1 MHSVGRGPIDRL
13 FQKACEVFHVE
24 DDFVPVWRD
33 SYNICA
39 LADSERHLG
48 HAVRVGEYWIAYD
61 AIHFNPANDGFRIIG
76 TFGTIEQAKDAI
88 VSSVNLSW
96 LFTSGATDVNRSVK
110 IEEPAGRTRRR
121 LMATA
126 AGK

>member
-1 MHSVGRGPIDRL
+1 MHTPALEQINRL
-13 FQKACEVFHVE
+13 LQKAREVFPSE
-24 DDFVPVWRD
+24 DFFAPAWRD
-33 SYNICA
+33 SYSICA

-76 TFGTIEQAKDAI
+76 TFGSIEDAKEAI
-88 VSSVNLSW
+88 ESSVNLSW
-96 LFTSGATDVNRSVK
+96 LFATGATDVTRSVK
-110 IEEPAGRTRRR
+110 IEEPAGKARRR
-121 LMATA
+121 LVGA

>member
-1 MHSVGRGPIDRL
+1 MHTEAREQISRL
-13 FQKACEVFHVE
+13 FQKACEVFHSE
-24 DDFVPVWRD
+24 EEMVPLWRD
-33 SYNICA
+33 SHNICA

-76 TFGTIEQAKDAI
+76 TFRTIDQAKEAI
-88 VSSVNLSW
+88 ESSVNLSW
-96 LFTSGATDVNRSVK
+96 LFTTGATDVTRSVK
-110 IEEPAGRTRRR
+110 IQEPAGRTRRR
-121 LMATA
+121 LVAAA